1 MWSVDLILR
10 AILSALIIFGGIQDW
25 KCGEV
30 ANWITIPLLVAGLI
44 ACAIKLLNDPETG
57 LGLTMLII
65 LLTIL
70 AWNRW
75 MGGADWKVLVG
86 LFGLWP
92 AAGFAAIL
100 DAGLWGIVEMIRKR
114 DRNAR
119 FPGITAYAAAT
130 GLTYLI
136 KLFTMSPI
144 NKV

>member
-1 MWSVDLILR
+1 MSSLIWKRTRLRSVQVWIGVLPHGCGSMWSVDLILR

-100 DAGLWGIVEMIRKR
+100 DAGLWGIVEMIRKL
-114 DRNAR
+114 N
-119 FPGITAYAAAT
+119 
-130 GLTYLI
+130 
-136 KLFTMSPI
+136 
-144 NKV
+144 

>member
-44 ACAIKLLNDPETG
+44 ACLFKLLNDPETG
-57 LGLTMLII
+57 LTFSMLII

-70 AWNRW
+70 AWHGW
-75 MGGADWKVLVG
+75 MGGADWKVVVG

-100 DAGLWGIVEMIRKR
+100 TAGLWGLVEIVRKR

-119 FPGITAYAAAT
+119 FPGITAYALAS
-130 GLTYLI
+130 GLTFLI
-136 KLFTMSPI
+136 ELFTMSPI